1 MNDRRVNDSA
11 ASVEAAGVERSV
23 TVGELLDSASELL
36 SLTVAAGASGSDRK
50 IRAAQVQK
58 SGLAL
63 AGHFHGIT
71 SSRIQL
77 LGVTEMTYLHGLD
90 DRRSCGAISRLF
102 ERDLCCV
109 VVTDAERTLKQGSAV
124 AEQLLHCADDAE
136 TPLLL
141 SRLSS
146 SATITALHTLLAEQ
160 LAPRAR
166 VHGVLMDVFEVGLLL
181 LGSSGVGK
189 SEVALEL
196 IMRGHRLVADDVV
209 DCQYRPPDVV
219 FGAAANLLKHHLE
232 VRGLGILNIKN
243 LFGVTSVRDCKRIDV
258 VVQLAQEGSEHGY
271 DRLGLEERSYT
282 ILGIEVPELVI
293 PVRPGRD
300 MASIMEVAARNEL
313 LKQAGHHP
321 ARDFVGRL
329 EDALLSKS
337 ADPRAAGSQSSSLS
351 PDSAFPA
358 SLLGRRPTA
367 AASPRTA
374 ISRPPE
380 SIVGY
385 PWQSKT

>member
-1 MNDRRVNDSA
+1 MSAPHTDDHTSSSEPSSARASEHTITVRKLVDSVQAERHDIGLSVVGGHSGLDRR
-11 ASVEAAGVERSV
+11 
-23 TVGELLDSASELL
+23 
-36 SLTVAAGASGSDRK
+36 
-50 IRAAQVQK
+50 IRGTRVQK

-63 AGHFHGIT
+63 VGHFHGIT
-71 SSRIQL
+71 PSRVQL
-77 LGVTEMTYLHGLD
+77 LGVTELTYLYGLD
-90 DRRSCGAISRLF
+90 DGQSRSAIARLF

-109 VVTDAERTLKQGSAV
+109 VVTESDSTFKKGSV
-124 AEQLLHCADDAE
+124 VVDQLLRSAAEAE

-141 SRLSS
+141 CRTRS
-146 SATITALHTLLAEQ
+146 SATITALHALLAKQ
-160 LAPRAR
+160 MAPRAR
-166 VHGVLMDVFEVGLLL
+166 VHGVLVDVFEVGLLL

-209 DCQYRPPDVV
+209 DCQYRHPNIV
-219 FGAAANLLKHHLE
+219 FGTAANLLRYHLE

-243 LFGVTSVRDCKRIDV
+243 LFGVTAVRDCKRIDV
-258 VVQLAQEGSEHGY
+258 VVQLAQENSAHD
-271 DRLGLEERSYT
+271 DRLGLEEHCYS
-282 ILGIEVPELVI
+282 ILGVEIPQLLI

-321 ARDFVGRL
+321 ARDFVGKL
-329 EDALLSKS
+329 ENTLLGTSDHHLP
-337 ADPRAAGSQSSSLS
+337 ARPRTCLPSSLA
-351 PDSAFPA
+351 PP
-358 SLLGRRPTA
+358 
-367 AASPRTA
+367 SPRPV

-385 PWQSKT
+385 PWPSEE